1 MRKDNYKYNP
11 MISLIF
17 EYNQGLTRCASEN
30 FGQVSKIQYEF
41 RKKLFD
47 LYSKHRDD
55 KNDAYFKEVRS
66 LEREQKKAV
75 QLAAKEIYDD
85 VKQKLG
91 SEYKINGKTV
101 ENKYNFWLYKG
112 NTGMKISVFMNGNK
126 IMSLKCGR
134 DIDHEESGAEE
145 KVKVVL
151 GDEGKL
157 NKRKDKDSFV
167 EFLAK
172 DAGDIINIY
181 VKNLKTL
188 VK

>member
-1 MRKDNYKYNP
+1 MRKDNFRYNP

-17 EYNQGLTRCASEN
+17 EYNQGLTRCASDN
-30 FGQVSKIQYEF
+30 FGDVSKIQYEY

-55 KNDAYFKEVRS
+55 KDDSYFKEVRA

-75 QLAAKEIYDD
+75 QLAAKEIYDS

-91 SEYKINGKTV
+91 SEYKFNGKTI

-112 NTGMKISVFMNGNK
+112 NTGMKISVFKDGQK

-145 KVKVVL
+145 KVRVVL

-157 NKRKDKDSFV
+157 NKKKDKEKFV
-167 EFLAK
+167 EFYAS
-172 DAGDIINIY
+172 DADDIIKIY
-181 VKNLKTL
+181 IKNLKGVL
-188 VK
+188 